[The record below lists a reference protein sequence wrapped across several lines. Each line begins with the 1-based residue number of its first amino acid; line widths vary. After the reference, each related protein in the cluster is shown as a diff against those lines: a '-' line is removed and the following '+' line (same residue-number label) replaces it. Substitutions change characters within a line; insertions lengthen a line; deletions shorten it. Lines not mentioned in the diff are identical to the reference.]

1 MENADADYCLEAYVA
16 MIRAHRFRMLL
27 FLLLVFAL
35 PAYANNPPQPDG
47 LFSVL
52 LIFPIAIFGARLA
65 GVAPVPK
72 STSARI
78 IGGIAVGVLS
88 AVLLMVGTI
97 LGMVVTLGVVV
108 YAIARGSQIIR
119 QGRRANHTVIG
130 AVVMGFAA
138 LAFVDYYVSIVSYYP
153 SSAISEASAVSGV
166 RSLNMAESGFAK
178 LGQSDRT
185 LWSAFGTLKDLE
197 SANLIDDTFSNS
209 RIRKGYRYGEVV
221 DPAKEQFLFYAV
233 PAVQLKP
240 ESEYVNFVP
249 GASLLKAVLGTGH
262 EEGTGYRSFAIDET
276 GVIRWAIRTRTGPV
290 TREEVQQWPPL

>member
-1 MENADADYCLEAYVA
+1 